1 MNCLN
6 RIQRRFVPVIVF
18 AIFLF
23 IAVLKWNDSSN
34 VGSYLRNL
42 LTIPVPDSFIFINSE
57 SSECNPGVPCVY
69 AKEVHFRVIVLTFNR
84 YESVLKLLKSLDDL
98 ELDGDTAALE
108 IWIDRDRQGRVDNNT
123 LTTANMFKWKH
134 GPTTVHIQKQ
144 HVGIYGQWID
154 TWRPKKQ
161 KSKELAVILEDDLSV
176 SPQIYRWIKS
186 VHKFYGK
193 RKDYAGVT
201 LQTDEQKAHNG
212 GRQLEAPTNHT
223 AFMYKCIGTWGFAPF
238 PKVWSRFQDWYH
250 VHINKT
256 DFHPY
261 VPGIVPTEWYK
272 GFESSGRADS
282 MWEMW
287 FIYFA
292 HIEQLFTVYSNIA
305 AYNGDTESCLSIN
318 RREVGLHFDSKGRE
332 DLCKLLQTWKVK
344 YETFPSNTI
353 KLDWNGDQLT
363 KYY

>member
-1 MNCLN
+1 MNCSG
-6 RIQRRFVPVIVF
+6 RFQRRFVPVIVF
-18 AIFLF
+18 ATLFFL
-23 IAVLKWNDSSN
+23 AVLKWNDSSD

-42 LTIPVPDSFIFINSE
+42 LTIPEPDSFIFINSK
-57 SSECNPGVPCVY
+57 SSECKPGVPCVY

-84 YESVLKLLKSLDDL
+84 YKSVLKLLKSLDDL

-154 TWRPKKQ
+154 TWRPKNP

-212 GRQLEAPTNHT
+212 GRQLEAPKNHT
-223 AFMYKCIGTWGFAPF
+223 AFMYKCIGTWGFAPS
-238 PKVWSRFQDWYH
+238 PKVWSRFQDW
-250 VHINKT
+250 
-256 DFHPY
+256 
-261 VPGIVPTEWYK
+261 
-272 GFESSGRADS
+272 
-282 MWEMW
+282 
-287 FIYFA
+287 
-292 HIEQLFTVYSNIA
+292 
-305 AYNGDTESCLSIN
+305 
-318 RREVGLHFDSKGRE
+318 
-332 DLCKLLQTWKVK
+332 
-344 YETFPSNTI
+344 
-353 KLDWNGDQLT
+353 
-363 KYY
+363 